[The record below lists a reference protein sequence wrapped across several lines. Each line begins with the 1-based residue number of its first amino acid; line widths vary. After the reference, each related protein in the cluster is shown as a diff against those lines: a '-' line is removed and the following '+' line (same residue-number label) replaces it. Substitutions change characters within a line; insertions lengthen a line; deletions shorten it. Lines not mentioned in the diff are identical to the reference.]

1 MSHMF
6 LNIWLQVQTFPCFG
20 QITRLSFSSRKLSLT
35 FRLTSELVTHPIK
48 TSCRMSVIII
58 TCFSP
63 GSSKTKRDRRKTES
77 AVIASACEA
86 KIVSI
91 LFAHYPLVRRWTCC
105 SVKKRIEGG
114 LTSVF
119 WGRFRKVTYWSLV
132 SFFRIIMAQKIEF
145 QI

>member
-1 MSHMF
+1 MNQMF

-35 FRLTSELVTHPIK
+35 FRLTSELVAHLIK

-77 AVIASACEA
+77 AVIASAREA

-91 LFAHYPLVRRWTCC
+91 LFAHYPLVRR
-105 SVKKRIEGG
+105 
-114 LTSVF
+114 
-119 WGRFRKVTYWSLV
+119 
-132 SFFRIIMAQKIEF
+132 
-145 QI
+145 